1 MGLNTAVANIEGKKV
16 TNNPTN
22 RNYFD
27 INVKTGSWT
36 SGTVSDLSSTSIT
49 LSGTNTIT
57 LKVDDVA
64 SGTITVPNGTYNSNV
79 SFAAELEEAIN
90 NDSTLLAAGKS
101 VSVLYEGTTGGYQI
115 VSQNSTSSASIAGNS
130 CTSAL
135 ESHTKFTTANGG
147 MQSDSSKFRVKYTD
161 AAWLGGSATVVSSA
175 STLTTPIAEIL
186 SRLM

>member
-1 MGLNTAVANIEGKKV
+1 MNTAIANIEGKAV

-36 SGTVSDLSSTSIT
+36 SGTVSDLSSSAIT

-64 SGTITVPNGTYNSNV
+64 SGTITVPNATYSTNT

-101 VSVLYEGTTGGYQI
+101 VSVLYEGTSGGYQI
-115 VSQNSTSSASIAGNS
+115 VSHNATSTASVEVTAVS
-130 CTSAL
+130 TAL
-135 ESHTKFTTANGG
+135 ETHTKFTAANGC
-147 MQSDSSKFRVKYTD
+147 QFRFK
-161 AAWLGGSATVVSSA
+161 
-175 STLTTPIAEIL
+175 
-186 SRLM
+186 